1 LNATNLDRRLAAL
14 LNCTE
19 DDNEVARFGVNQA
32 PSMDELE
39 SRVPENVREMDK
51 LREDSPT
58 KPSADVRRARSLGS
72 VSALGS
78 GGEDT
83 PRVRA
88 LEAALAQQRQARVAL
103 EATLARE
110 RLQSAESAIDA
121 RRTQQQLQDLRQETG
136 HRSERRRETMQPA
149 PNLPADNL
157 GFAASSDSPSASM
170 EGSARN
176 CARSTFQQSTLMHC
190 KKCPSND
197 GYIEPC
203 RRHPLG
209 SSADPKCSCGH
220 M

>member
-1 LNATNLDRRLAAL
+1 
-14 LNCTE
+14 
-19 DDNEVARFGVNQA
+19 
-32 PSMDELE
+32 MDELD
-39 SRVPENVREMDK
+39 SREPENARETDE

-78 GGEDT
+78 EGEEM

-88 LEAALAQQRQARVAL
+88 LEAALAQQQQARVAL

-136 HRSERRRETMQPA
+136 HREERRRETMQPA

-157 GFAASSDSPSASM
+157 GFAASSASPSASM
-170 EGSARN
+170 EGSARER
-176 CARSTFQQSTLMHC
+176 ARRTFEQSTLMHC
-190 KKCPSND
+190 KKCPSHD
-197 GYIEPC
+197 GYTEPC
-203 RRHPLG
+203 RKPPLG